1 MDPMLVAR
9 IVVNSWEREFVHGNL
24 CTVIWTLG
32 VRVVM
37 FTVGPFMRRRAGIVG
52 FATLS
57 TFWVDISIYVTV
69 GVMS

>member
-9 IVVNSWEREFVHGNL
+9 IVVNVWEREFVHGNL
-24 CTVIWTLG
+24 CAVIWTLG
-32 VRVVM
+32 VGVVM

-57 TFWVDISIYVTV
+57 TFWVDISIYVMV